1 LMCDAVDYPSHKRE
15 RKEMTSQLRQVAD
28 DIDRLITLDLN
39 RRGVIKVLHEA
50 ARARSGEPLVQSA
63 GESLQKHV
71 TPGSVVLI
79 ATGWPDRPWIS
90 TEIGELDGPPGAALL
105 GRSIHHTLGAVP
117 VFLIEDE
124 LRDAMI
130 STARAAG
137 FAILGIGESIAAAS
151 SEAPLHAASVLSFP
165 KGPSDA
171 TEESRRMIDLY
182 KPTAVIA
189 VEKGSANEKGT
200 IHNARGMDTTACMAK
215 VDELVRKARSA
226 SIVTVGVGD
235 GGNEI
240 GMGRIRDTIRSKV
253 PYGSR
258 CACPC
263 GGGIAPVQET
273 DLLVTSTVSNWG
285 AYGIAAYLAVMNN
298 DVGGLHDEAMELRT
312 LREAADAGLIDGN
325 TGYVDPGADGIPQA
339 THAAVI
345 TVLRQ
350 LVINAISP
358 LGLAR
363 VGPIGSR

>member
-1 LMCDAVDYPSHKRE
+1 
-15 RKEMTSQLRQVAD
+15 MTSQLRQVAD
-28 DIDRLITLDLN
+28 DIDSLITLDMN
-39 RRGVIKVLHEA
+39 RRGVIKALYEA
-50 ARARSGEPLVQSA
+50 ARARAGEPLVQSA
-63 GESLQKHV
+63 AESLNKRV
-71 TPGSVVLI
+71 TPGSIVLI

-137 FAILGIGESIAAAS
+137 FAVLGIEKSIAAAS
-151 SEAPLHAASVLSFP
+151 SKAPLHAASVLSFP
-165 KGPSDA
+165 KVPSDA
-171 TEESRRMIDLY
+171 AEESRRMIELH

-189 VEKGSANEKGT
+189 IEKGSANEKGI
-200 IHNARGMDTTACMAK
+200 IHNARGMDTTDCMAK
-215 VDELVRKARSA
+215 VDELVKEAMNA
-226 SIVTVGVGD
+226 NIVTIGIGD
-235 GGNEI
+235 GGNEV
-240 GMGRIRDTIRSKV
+240 GMGLIHDTVRSKV

-263 GGGIAPVQET
+263 GGGIAPIQET
-273 DLLVTSTVSNWG
+273 DLLVTSIVSNWG
-285 AYGIAAYLAVMNN
+285 AYGIAACLAVMSR
-298 DVGGLHDEAMELRT
+298 DVDGLHDEAMELRT

-350 LVINAISP
+350 LVTNAISP
-358 LGLAR
+358 FGLAR
-363 VGPIGSR
+363 GETERT